1 MERIKKYLEEASQT
15 DPALKSAYDDTKLP
29 ACWDYIKNQARKSA
43 KNGCAM
49 IEYSIVYK
57 WARDFMFG
65 DIAEEDKKKYTKTSE
80 KSTESNKVFGNSE
93 QLEDFVNSDSEMT
106 NNGWNIDSTDAKLVI
121 QKVEQEEPEAVVK
134 ESLTA
139 DKPKKKAKK
148 QKEDFYDGPSLFDDL
163 F

>member
-1 MERIKKYLEEASQT
+1 MERIKKYMEEASQT
-15 DPALKSAYDDTKLP
+15 DPALKSVYDETKLP
-29 ACWDYIKNQARKSA
+29 ACWNYIKDQARKSA

-49 IEYSIVYK
+49 IEDSIVYK

-65 DIAEEDKKKYTKTSE
+65 DIAEEDKKKIPH
-80 KSTESNKVFGNSE
+80 NSKI
-93 QLEDFVNSDSEMT
+93 VNDASEMT
-106 NNGWNIDSTDAKLVI
+106 NNEQNIDSTVTKDKLVI